1 MEIKKVLSEVVP
13 LNPHWKICYKSKN
26 WNWKVELCCLKIR
39 VINKTVTW
47 NIFFFSFS
55 ITNIQFIT
63 WIKLLSKQLG
73 MLISGLQN
81 HKKNTSV
88 FRETLPKVHTIIDC
102 TEIYTETP
110 SSLDSHCLLWSD
122 YKHHT
127 TIKILISIIP
137 NGVIHFLGF
146 PLHMVGELQMLLIL
160 LGSGFLDL
168 LEPLM
173 AV

>member
-1 MEIKKVLSEVVP
+1 MLP
-13 LNPHWKICYKSKN
+13 QNQGNQQNCH
-26 WNWKVELCCLKIR
+26 LKH
-39 VINKTVTW
+39 
-47 NIFFFSFS
+47 IFFQFQYHKYS
-55 ITNIQFIT
+55 IHYLDKTTFKTTGYAYICNLAFKIT
-63 WIKLLSKQLG
+63 RKTLQCLEKLY
-73 MLISGLQN
+73 
-81 HKKNTSV
+81 
-88 FRETLPKVHTIIDC
+88 PKVHTIIDC

-173 AV
+173 ADI